1 MVDTENKDMPIENE
15 VKEVKKKRGR
25 PKKEEQK
32 IEEQVTQEP
41 EKEKAEIKVPEQEI
55 IEQPMQ
61 EEKKLPLTDG
71 IDFPEK
77 VELTDEEEIN
87 IEDVKD
93 IKPEKKDKTF
103 WEKFFN
109 NKKVDKPN
117 TVAIL
122 LLRINGEATPLY
134 REYDEEG
141 MFRIDDI
148 KKNPF
153 AKTYHIRHDC
163 IHRIKIKKDT
173 IPLCILPEWSLVPLG
188 NRIYWEMGI
197 ERRAMEAQEEFL
209 KAIRA
214 EEVVKQDESLKKKSA
229 ISGKT
234 IWIFIAIV
242 VIGYLFWKG
251 TGH

>member
-32 IEEQVTQEP
+32 VPEQPIQEP
-41 EKEKAEIKVPEQEI
+41 EKEVEAKVEEQEV
-55 IEQPMQ
+55 EQQ
-61 EEKKLPLTDG
+61 VEEKKLPLTDG
-71 IDFPEK
+71 LDFPEK
-77 VELTDEEEIN
+77 IELTSEEELN
-87 IEDVKD
+87 VEDVKD

-188 NRIYWEMGI
+188 TRLYWEMGV
-197 ERRAMEAQEEFL
+197 ERRGMEAQEEFL

-229 ISGKT
+229 VSGKT